1 MGKASWVA
9 LVVKSLPA
17 NAGDLRGSFYPW
29 VTEDPLE
36 EGTATHSSIL
46 AKRIP
51 CTEEPGG
58 LRSIG
63 LQRAGHNWSNN
74 MHTYISVFE
83 QILLKCRYFHQK
95 PYFIRQVEKFFQN
108 LWCPQ
113 HSSALNLSL
122 DSLWLYSF
130 RIKSKVFAI
139 ATAWPSE
146 VIFYFFPPLCHTGSS
161 LLLEH
166 KKHLAVSSSWVA
178 LNSQCIRA

>member
-1 MGKASWVA
+1 MEKASWVA

-63 LQRAGHNWSNN
+63 SKRVKHN
-74 MHTYISVFE
+74 
-83 QILLKCRYFHQK
+83 
-95 PYFIRQVEKFFQN
+95 
-108 LWCPQ
+108 
-113 HSSALNLSL
+113 
-122 DSLWLYSF
+122 
-130 RIKSKVFAI
+130 
-139 ATAWPSE
+139 
-146 VIFYFFPPLCHTGSS
+146 
-161 LLLEH
+161 
-166 KKHLAVSSSWVA
+166 
-178 LNSQCIRA
+178 